1 MCSGSPCTT
10 FLSGHAG
17 DIKLEYE
24 RSIQTPCYRDPER
37 WRTTALQPWALLCG
51 SCPALTPALP
61 RPSPQRG
68 SARPRSR
75 FCRPSSPAALPTTSP
90 SPHRPGRLSCLVTA
104 VSSPRGSHL
113 KAVVFLLLR
122 PLAAGGASSAART
135 GSGRLGQLLHFR
147 HSLRGS
153 HRWQVRPASQ
163 YQISLPPMS

>member
-37 WRTTALQPWALLCG
+37 WRTTALQLGALLCG
-51 SCPALTPALP
+51 SCSALTPALP

-90 SPHRPGRLSCLVTA
+90 PLIGLEGFPVWSQR

-135 GSGRLGQLLHFR
+135 GSGSLGQLLHFW

-153 HRWQVRPASQ
+153 HR
-163 YQISLPPMS
+163 